1 MGNMKLLHIFQPRNP
16 VFWTMLALNGVSY
29 ALMWIVQNRLL
40 NTMGMLLVGSLA
52 LVNAVLGMW
61 LLWRLAQTAT
71 VNQLPEQK

>member
-1 MGNMKLLHIFQPRNP
+1 MGSMKVLYIFQPRNP

-61 LLWRLAQTAT
+61 LLWRLAKTAT
-71 VNQLPEQK
+71 DNQLPEQK

>member
-1 MGNMKLLHIFQPRNP
+1 MGSMRLMQIFQPRNP

-40 NTMGMLLVGSLA
+40 NTMGMLLVGSLS

-61 LLWRLAQTAT
+61 LLWRLAKTAT
-71 VNQLPEQK
+71 IKQLPENK

>member
-1 MGNMKLLHIFQPRNP
+1 MKLLHVFQLRNP

-40 NTMGMLLVGSLA
+40 KTMGMLLVGSLA